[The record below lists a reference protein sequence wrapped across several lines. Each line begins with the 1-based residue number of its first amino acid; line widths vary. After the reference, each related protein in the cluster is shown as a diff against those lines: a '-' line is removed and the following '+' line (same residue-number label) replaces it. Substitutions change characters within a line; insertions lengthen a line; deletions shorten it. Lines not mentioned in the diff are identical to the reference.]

1 MRALRKKLLR
11 PRWIAVGLLV
21 AVTAVAAALVSTTT
35 ATSADAVP
43 FSNPAHPV
51 IDANWIYEHNFYESN
66 KFIFKV
72 AGSDGCLPSATTCA
86 VGTAGDS
93 NNLPP
98 NYNGAQE
105 FYDWWKGVGTTHT
118 PQPNGKLGLWITP
131 RDHLFPTRTWQGN
144 DAELT
149 IPGAVCAGQQVML
162 ASHNDSTPFSTN
174 GGGPGGQAAGG
185 SLTPM
190 STMHSGNW
198 GNGSGYD
205 ANMGENMNLEELG
218 SVLRW
223 HEVNGTYPART
234 LKATLYDNEEGGLV
248 GSGFYSAAGT
258 AAAIVAAATAA
269 GDTNIKVTS
278 TANLPVGATIA
289 LDAANTENPTV
300 ASVGTAATNTT
311 LAAPAAAGDT
321 KIYVASVGGI
331 AVGHNLSVDLA
342 NVDSRS
348 VSTVGTAQRTATTLA
363 APVAAGATNV
373 KVASAANMVVGEK
386 VAVDAG
392 FDNAEFRLITAVG
405 TAGAGG
411 TGVTLDS
418 ALTGAHASGNPI
430 QDVGSGI
437 TLSAPLDNAHRVTSR
452 VIDSSA
458 LGTGITLAAPLAK
471 AHAYGS
477 TVNGSATGLLSDSPQ
492 SQIIAV
498 LNNDQDGLNYP
509 THKWGTGYY
518 MSNLADG
525 NAGPWFNDINATP
538 VSAAPNSIYGT
549 VGIQRLQ
556 HNLPAVQAFRQSSE
570 NAVTQSLQDLGAK
583 YSFSIPLENP
593 LQFKNTGSVPDTPGI
608 HSVPAYLPGD
618 QARYTPVQD
627 DRTGRTD
634 QVSFGVRGI
643 PSLGD
648 IGVYDGNTDPLV
660 GGNENPYPASAPSKP
675 NINFLYGQ
683 DTMSDYFSNLNFFA
697 GGQVHGPGGFDK
709 PSEGLLRGGEFVA
722 TYFSYAVASDA
733 LGGKAPKPTHP
744 VAFFEQSPKKATATR
759 TVTYDAGFSRDAD
772 GSAQGLE
779 YYWDFGDGSV
789 PQKTNNPKVTHT
801 FPAQAG
807 WHDVKLMVSKGDGT
821 KTVSSVGNY
830 RQVEPINF
838 APTYYPAVPPASEPL
853 PPTPGPAADPCGQ
866 LSSDELASFV
876 ATSNGP
882 VQGAPIQDG
891 TVGGNVP
898 ASLSL
903 TLGPAASF
911 GSFTPGVAKTYDAS
925 TTADV
930 ITTAG
935 DAALSWSGP
944 NHLTNGPFTMPQPFT
959 VDFSKSIWNAPAS
972 HEAVA
977 IGFHQPIA
985 ANDAL
990 RTGNYVAT
998 VTFTLSTTNP

>member
-43 FSNPAHPV
+43 FANPAPPV

-72 AGSDGCLPSATTCA
+72 AGSDGCLPGATTCT

-93 NNLPP
+93 NNLPS

-185 SLTPM
+185 SRTPM

-258 AAAIVAAATAA
+258 AAAIVAAATAV

-311 LAAPAAAGDT
+311 LAASAAAGDT

-363 APVAAGATNV
+363 APAAAGATNV

-411 TGVTLDS
+411 TGITLDS

-437 TLSAPLDNAHRVTSR
+437 TLGAALSNAHRVTSR
-452 VIDSSA
+452 VIDTSA
-458 LGTGITLAAPLAK
+458 LGTGITLSAPLTK
-471 AHAYGS
+471 AHPYGS
-477 TVNGSATGLLSDSPQ
+477 TVNGSATALLSASPN
-492 SQIIAV
+492 SQTFAV
-498 LNNDQDGLNYP
+498 LTNDQDGLNYP

-518 MSNLADG
+518 MSNLLDG
-525 NAGPWFNDINATP
+525 NAGPWFNNINATP
-538 VSAAPNSIYGT
+538 VSSAPNGIYGT

-583 YSFSIPLENP
+583 YSFSIPLENA
-593 LQFKNTGSVPDTPGI
+593 LQVKNTGSVPDTPGI
-608 HSVPAYLPGD
+608 HSVPAYLPAD
-618 QARYTPVQD
+618 QAQYTPVLD

-634 QVSFGVRGI
+634 QVSFGVRGL

-648 IGVYDGNTDPLV
+648 IGQYDSSTDPLV
-660 GGNENPYPASAPSKP
+660 GGNDTPYPPSYPSKP
-675 NINFLYGQ
+675 TLAGEFGQ
-683 DTMSDYFSNLNFFA
+683 DSSSDYFSNLNYWA
-697 GGQVHGPGGFDK
+697 SGTVHGPGGYDK
-709 PSEGLLRGGEFVA
+709 ASEGLLRGVEFIA
-722 TYFSYAVASDA
+722 TWFSYMMASPQEGGAVTQPSRPIAYFEMT
-733 LGGKAPKPTHP
+733 PRKPT
-744 VAFFEQSPKKATATR
+744 AQT
-759 TVTYDAGFSRDAD
+759 TVTFDAGFSRTKS
-772 GSAQGLE
+772 GSTDDLT
-779 YYWDFGDGSV
+779 YYWDFGDGSPMV
-789 PQKTNNPKVTHT
+789 MTDNPLIQHT
-801 FPAQAG
+801 FPTQAA
-807 WHDVKLMVSKGDGT
+807 WRDVKLLVAGAGT
-821 KTVSSVGNY
+821 WDSPEKFGSF
-830 RQVEPINF
+830 RQVEPIDF
-838 APTYYPAVPPASEPL
+838 FPTYSPALAPPTEPAAPTGS
-853 PPTPGPAADPCGQ
+853 AADPCGALTAPEQ
-866 LSSDELASFV
+866 AALIDQAREAKRSAAAAPTLA
-876 ATSNGP
+876 
-882 VQGAPIQDG
+882 D
-891 TVGGNVP
+891 
-898 ASLSL
+898 
-903 TLGPAASF
+903 AAS
-911 GSFTPGVAKTYDAS
+911 VALTSDAS
-925 TTADV
+925 
-930 ITTAG
+930 
-935 DAALSWSGP
+935 
-944 NHLTNGPFTMPQPFT
+944 PQ
-959 VDFSKSIWNAPAS
+959 AP
-972 HEAVA
+972 E
-977 IGFHQPIA
+977 
-985 ANDAL
+985 
-990 RTGNYVAT
+990 
-998 VTFTLSTTNP
+998 VTEEDTETP